1 MQKIYYEKLINL
13 NHQLKDLVSLAVDD
27 SINYKIENDGVRAI
41 GNLFIKGKYNDQEEF
56 KEIIDL
62 DVKATYENMID
73 QRDFAIKV
81 DDFDYKIQE
90 GNILVNVVVGV
101 HGVKEGEDKYIK
113 DTSLQDAYY
122 EIEALQRDIQEE
134 VMEEPSKKETKEIKE
149 TTEPVLQ
156 EEIYPDKSV
165 KDNDEDDEDDEQEDV
180 GTYYLYVVNNGDTY
194 DSIASKY
201 HVPSDVIKNYNDNED
216 LASGK
221 VIIIPYV
228 NS

>member
-13 NHQLKDLVSLAVDD
+13 NHSLKDLVSLAVDD
-27 SINYKIENDGVRAI
+27 TINYKIENDGVRAI
-41 GNLFIKGKYNDQEEF
+41 GNLFIKGRYNDQEDF
-56 KEIIDL
+56 KEVIDL

-81 DDFDYKIQE
+81 DDFDYKIQD
-90 GNILVNVVVGV
+90 GNVLVNVVVAV

-122 EIEALQRDIQEE
+122 EIEALQRDIQEQQE
-134 VMEEPSKKETKEIKE
+134 ETRVEEPVEVQ
-149 TTEPVLQ
+149 EPVLQ
-156 EEIYPDKSV
+156 EEVYPDHSKV
-165 KDNDEDDEDDEQEDV
+165 ETDDHDEEDEEDV
-180 GTYYLYVVNNGDTY
+180 GTYYLYVVNSGDTY

-201 HVPSDVIKNYNDNED
+201 KVPVNVIKDYNDNED